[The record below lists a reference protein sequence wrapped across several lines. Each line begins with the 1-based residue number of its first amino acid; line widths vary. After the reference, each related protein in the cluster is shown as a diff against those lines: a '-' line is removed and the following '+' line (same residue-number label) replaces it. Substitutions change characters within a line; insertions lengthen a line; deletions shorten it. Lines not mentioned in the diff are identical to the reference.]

1 MNGNPSSY
9 NEVSNKKS
17 VDDSIGES
25 TLLRFNQTLQNYL
38 KASVGNDTYNL
49 TNYDKLQIT
58 DTTEVKL
65 PNIGTDL
72 LQKWNIKCN
81 NQKNNLK
88 VEI

>member
-1 MNGNPSSY
+1 MKRNPSSD

-38 KASVGNDTYNL
+38 KASVGNDTCNL

-81 NQKNNLK
+81 NKKNNLK
-88 VEI
+88 LEI